1 MEKFPG
7 VIVEQ
12 IYTGC
17 LAQAAYYIESGGEA
31 VVIDPMRETAPYL
44 ERAQKSGAR
53 IKYVFETHFHADF
66 VSGHVD
72 LARESGASI
81 VYGPGAAPVF
91 AAHVA
96 HDGEE
101 FTLGSVRL
109 RLLHTPGHTM
119 ESSCYLLIDSEE
131 REVALFTGDTLF
143 LGDVGR
149 PDLAVK
155 SDLTKE
161 QLADKLFHSLQTKI
175 MPLAD
180 ELIIY
185 PGHGAGSAC
194 GKHLSRETMD
204 TLGHQ
209 KAVNVALAQT
219 TEEDFRR
226 EVLTGIQPPPAYFPM
241 NARLNREG
249 YAAIDQV
256 MGQGETALTP
266 GDFENIANA
275 TGALVV
281 DTRSPADFHKAFIP
295 NAVSIGLDGSFAN
308 WAGSLLGDPR
318 QPLLLVCDAGRE
330 SEAVA
335 RLARVGYENVLG
347 HLEGGFEAW
356 TAEGRDT
363 DSLESVSAE
372 EFLRRLA
379 VQRAADGDLFVLDVR
394 KPTEYAAGKVEGAV
408 NIPLDGLNANMSAL
422 PRDVRIH
429 IHCAS
434 GYRSM
439 IAASILK
446 ARGFDEVT
454 NVEGGYNAIA
464 RLAAAVEN
472 EARATDATV
481 QETACCSTQGAC

>member
-1 MEKFPG
+1 MEKFSG

-17 LAQAAYYIESGGEA
+17 LAQAAYYIESNGEA
-31 VVIDPMRETAPYL
+31 AVIDPLRETAPYI
-44 ERAQKSGAR
+44 ERARKNNAK

-72 LARESGASI
+72 LARDAAATI
-81 VYGPGAAPVF
+81 VYGPSAAPDF
-91 AAHVA
+91 PAHSA

-101 FTLGSVRL
+101 FAIGSVRL
-109 RLLHTPGHTM
+109 RLLHTPGHTL
-119 ESSCYLLIDSEE
+119 ESSCYLLIDAEG

-155 SDLTKE
+155 SDLSKE
-161 QLADKLFHSLQTKI
+161 QLADLLFNSLHTKI
-175 MPLAD
+175 MPLSD
-180 ELIIY
+180 DLIIY

-209 KAVNVALAQT
+209 KAVNVALAQPT
-219 TEEDFRR
+219 AADFRR
-226 EVLTGIQPPPAYFPM
+226 EVLTGILPPPTYFPM

-256 MGQGETALTP
+256 MDRGETSLTP
-266 GDFENIANA
+266 SDFENLANA

-281 DTRSPADFHKAFIP
+281 DTRSPADFHKGFIP

-318 QPLLLVCDAGRE
+318 QPLLLVCDPGRE
-330 SEAVA
+330 TEAVT

-347 HLEGGFEAW
+347 YLAGGFIEWQKA
-356 TAEGRDT
+356 GRDVDT
-363 DSLESVSAE
+363 LESISPE
-372 EFLRRLA
+372 EFLSRRA
-379 VQRAADGDLFVLDVR
+379 THTDADFVLDVR
-394 KPTEYAAGKVEGAV
+394 KPSEFETAKLDGAI
-408 NIPLDGLNANMSAL
+408 NIPLDGLNEGMVTL
-422 PRDVRIH
+422 PRGTRIH

-446 ARGFDEVT
+446 ARGFDQVV
-454 NVEGGYNAIA
+454 NVEGGYNALS
-464 RLAAAVEN
+464 RLMKAYE
-472 EARATDATV
+472 EARSNDATV
-481 QETACCSTQGAC
+481 AEGTCCSTQGAC